1 MSPPPAPFPLATV
14 AGTASSQPQALWLRV
29 AQAEAAAIGST
40 PCPPDGRP
48 PSSPFVDARLLV
60 HWTAAAQ
67 LPVPSGQVFWL
78 PTPASAGTAERAL
91 EQACR
96 QQLMQDAMDGCTC
109 LRVLYGPPGQQ
120 LRALQEC
127 LQALQIQ
134 DAEAAAPGSGS
145 AAGSALP
152 HGHAPHLRCRECV
165 DPASEQRLFSRLL
178 GGRKEPADDPGQR

>member
-1 MSPPPAPFPLATV
+1 MSLPPALLPLATV
-14 AGTASSQPQALWLRV
+14 AGTASSQPQALWQRV
-29 AQAEAAAIGST
+29 AQAEAAAIGSA
-40 PCPPDGRP
+40 PCPPP
-48 PSSPFVDARLLV
+48 VDARLLA

-67 LPVPSGQVFWL
+67 LPIPSGQVFWL
-78 PTPASAGTAERAL
+78 PTPASACAAERAL

-96 QQLMQDAMDGCTC
+96 QQLMQDAMDGRTC
-109 LRVLYGPPGQQ
+109 LRVLYGPPAQQ

-127 LQALQIQ
+127 LQALRIQ
-134 DAEAAAPGSGS
+134 DAEAVAPGSGS

-178 GGRKEPADDPGQR
+178 GGRKEAADDTGQR